1 MKKLR
6 SLWKDFL
13 KKGFAI
19 LTIFMMLGQLGQ
31 GAITAFAN
39 ELAVGDNG
47 ALDVTLMYGDKQDH
61 PGGMSY
67 YTGDTMSGYIQITP
81 KNLTTD
87 INEVT
92 VTLNI
97 PGKYLREVSI
107 PDFNS
112 ASAHDKPTVTKVG
125 DDYQV
130 TLRFNNYQKSEVLT
144 LPFIGKFKLGY
155 APTNYSLDIT
165 GTLNINGQETKLND
179 IIWKPKYNDY
189 RLTKY
194 INQNLNE
201 AMSKDYAEAMP
212 GVVKGADGKNYIET
226 PSSVPFAF
234 QLEGM
239 QGQYEGQYRQ
249 LESATITDKLPTYT
263 DKNGNTR
270 TAVLDTAKS
279 EGWVDNG
286 DGTVSKTFTA
296 VANDNP
302 ATYHI
307 DLMTQIKN
315 SSYLYLKFPDLV
327 LEKDQ
332 TLKDV
337 LSKDLTN
344 AGSVVGIP
352 ANRGEGEP
360 DITAEDSLIFRLTS
374 RDLEGAG
381 SFAKKADGD
390 VYDSTEYKAANYKWI
405 IAFDNK
411 TPSPQ
416 KNFVFYDETV
426 DSRLKFT
433 KIDYAR
439 LMQGN
444 YGNGEFVS
452 KYVKRLILTLDDG
465 SKKKIQPETDKDGNG
480 LIDLTKY
487 GTVVGWRME
496 MKDDFVL
503 QSGQGI
509 RLNTYTSFKDPEKT
523 RYDENDATKNEFKNT
538 GRVTYQTQSNVAKD
552 QTSNWTFKLIPLKES
567 FEISKTTD
575 YNNVR
580 YTDGQNIRFGLMA
593 TKVVLDPDKDYGDLR
608 IIDLYDPNTLKVDY
622 KDFERNLASNEKGM
636 KFLKSY
642 DVIENYHNSGRT
654 ALIMHLDQKEF
665 IKASLKD
672 LNRVRLPFIVADLK
686 GKDDGGTFTNKVYVA
701 GNGIHDLENANPDR
715 VTEDVY
721 DLNGN
726 GSTTDKIPYAQSNYT
741 IVAAEGIYAR
751 KYIAKNDDL
760 SDASIVTRTFKP
772 GETFNYK
779 LTIKN
784 NTDKAVEDGVVYDV
798 LPKVKD
804 VNTLDGSGRMTEYT
818 VSLRGPVTA
827 PEGWTV
833 YYTTDTGV
841 TTDTM
846 AQAAD
851 KDIWT
856 TAVADYSQV
865 TGIKLV
871 ANQGVSISARGEA
884 SFGVPVV
891 NPSELTDEV
900 KALMQ
905 ERTKDNEDNGGRSGL
920 VQAHNQFGYKAK
932 GHEGNRES
940 NTVTAQIFS
949 AAFQV
954 KKVDKEDSKKV
965 LEGAEFTLTDAN
977 GAVVATATSDKNGE
991 LSFNTLTEGT
1001 YTLKE
1006 TKAPENYKLDET
1018 EHAVVVTYDADK
1030 QIYHVTV
1037 DGKAVGS
1044 KAVPVEI
1051 ANEADI
1057 KYLDL
1062 EASKVWDDQDN
1073 QERLRPA
1080 SVEFQLYKNGKAQ
1093 GKPVAVSAATDWK
1106 AHFTNLPDKDS
1117 DGKLITYTVKEVK
1130 VPTHYT
1136 VDTEEASFTD
1146 GKATITNKR
1155 TPETTT
1161 VTVKKVWDD
1170 AQNQD
1175 GLRPSTIKVHLLA
1188 NGTEVQALDLTGEG
1202 DEWTHTFTDLPVYKD
1217 GQKVV
1222 YTVTEDKVDN
1232 YTSKIDGTTITNSY
1246 KPGKTSLTVTKNW
1259 EDANNQDGLR
1269 PKAIKVQL
1277 YAGDEKVGQA
1287 VELSADNKWTH
1298 TFSNLDEK
1306 KAGQVINYTVKEID
1320 VPEGYTQAVEAT
1332 NPGQVV
1338 VTNTHAPEKTKV
1350 EVSKKWEDADNQDG
1364 LRPASIQVQLYK
1376 DGIPTDQVLELSAAN
1391 DWKGAFENLDAKATG
1406 KAITYTVK
1414 EVTVPDGYKVT
1425 VNDKDQ
1431 ANIILTNKHEPAHR
1445 DVKVTKKW
1453 DDENDKDGIRPKSI
1467 RVQLYANDQKVGQEV
1482 ELSAENKWT
1491 HTFADLNEKA
1501 NGNTITYTVR
1511 EVSVPKGY
1519 EARNDEDGKG
1529 NVVITNK
1536 HVPKETPKQPTP
1548 PSSSEPKKPGQP
1560 EPKKPSQPEPK
1571 KPGKIL
1577 GFLPNTGTTISIISL
1592 VLAFVLASIAAY
1604 ILKKKKK

>member
-92 VTLNI
+92 VTLNV

-465 SKKKIQPETDKDGNG
+465 SKKKFSQ
-480 LIDLTKY
+480 
-487 GTVVGWRME
+487 
-496 MKDDFVL
+496 
-503 QSGQGI
+503 
-509 RLNTYTSFKDPEKT
+509 
-523 RYDENDATKNEFKNT
+523 
-538 GRVTYQTQSNVAKD
+538 
-552 QTSNWTFKLIPLKES
+552 KLI
-567 FEISKTTD
+567 KTA
-575 YNNVR
+575 
-580 YTDGQNIRFGLMA
+580 MA
-593 TKVVLDPDKDYGDLR
+593 
-608 IIDLYDPNTLKVDY
+608 
-622 KDFERNLASNEKGM
+622 
-636 KFLKSY
+636 
-642 DVIENYHNSGRT
+642 
-654 ALIMHLDQKEF
+654 
-665 IKASLKD
+665 
-672 LNRVRLPFIVADLK
+672 
-686 GKDDGGTFTNKVYVA
+686 
-701 GNGIHDLENANPDR
+701 
-715 VTEDVY
+715 
-721 DLNGN
+721 
-726 GSTTDKIPYAQSNYT
+726 
-741 IVAAEGIYAR
+741 
-751 KYIAKNDDL
+751 
-760 SDASIVTRTFKP
+760 
-772 GETFNYK
+772 
-779 LTIKN
+779 
-784 NTDKAVEDGVVYDV
+784 
-798 LPKVKD
+798 
-804 VNTLDGSGRMTEYT
+804 
-818 VSLRGPVTA
+818 
-827 PEGWTV
+827 
-833 YYTTDTGV
+833 
-841 TTDTM
+841 
-846 AQAAD
+846 
-851 KDIWT
+851 
-856 TAVADYSQV
+856 
-865 TGIKLV
+865 
-871 ANQGVSISARGEA
+871 
-884 SFGVPVV
+884 
-891 NPSELTDEV
+891 
-900 KALMQ
+900 
-905 ERTKDNEDNGGRSGL
+905 
-920 VQAHNQFGYKAK
+920 
-932 GHEGNRES
+932 
-940 NTVTAQIFS
+940 
-949 AAFQV
+949 
-954 KKVDKEDSKKV
+954 
-965 LEGAEFTLTDAN
+965 
-977 GAVVATATSDKNGE
+977 
-991 LSFNTLTEGT
+991 
-1001 YTLKE
+1001 
-1006 TKAPENYKLDET
+1006 
-1018 EHAVVVTYDADK
+1018 
-1030 QIYHVTV
+1030 
-1037 DGKAVGS
+1037 
-1044 KAVPVEI
+1044 
-1051 ANEADI
+1051 
-1057 KYLDL
+1057 
-1062 EASKVWDDQDN
+1062 
-1073 QERLRPA
+1073 
-1080 SVEFQLYKNGKAQ
+1080 
-1093 GKPVAVSAATDWK
+1093 
-1106 AHFTNLPDKDS
+1106 
-1117 DGKLITYTVKEVK
+1117 
-1130 VPTHYT
+1130 
-1136 VDTEEASFTD
+1136 
-1146 GKATITNKR
+1146 
-1155 TPETTT
+1155 
-1161 VTVKKVWDD
+1161 
-1170 AQNQD
+1170 
-1175 GLRPSTIKVHLLA
+1175 
-1188 NGTEVQALDLTGEG
+1188 
-1202 DEWTHTFTDLPVYKD
+1202 
-1217 GQKVV
+1217 
-1222 YTVTEDKVDN
+1222 
-1232 YTSKIDGTTITNSY
+1232 
-1246 KPGKTSLTVTKNW
+1246 
-1259 EDANNQDGLR
+1259 
-1269 PKAIKVQL
+1269 
-1277 YAGDEKVGQA
+1277 
-1287 VELSADNKWTH
+1287 
-1298 TFSNLDEK
+1298 
-1306 KAGQVINYTVKEID
+1306 
-1320 VPEGYTQAVEAT
+1320 
-1332 NPGQVV
+1332 
-1338 VTNTHAPEKTKV
+1338 
-1350 EVSKKWEDADNQDG
+1350 
-1364 LRPASIQVQLYK
+1364 
-1376 DGIPTDQVLELSAAN
+1376 
-1391 DWKGAFENLDAKATG
+1391 
-1406 KAITYTVK
+1406 
-1414 EVTVPDGYKVT
+1414 
-1425 VNDKDQ
+1425 
-1431 ANIILTNKHEPAHR
+1431 
-1445 DVKVTKKW
+1445 
-1453 DDENDKDGIRPKSI
+1453 
-1467 RVQLYANDQKVGQEV
+1467 
-1482 ELSAENKWT
+1482 
-1491 HTFADLNEKA
+1491 
-1501 NGNTITYTVR
+1501 
-1511 EVSVPKGY
+1511 
-1519 EARNDEDGKG
+1519 
-1529 NVVITNK
+1529 
-1536 HVPKETPKQPTP
+1536 
-1548 PSSSEPKKPGQP
+1548 
-1560 EPKKPSQPEPK
+1560 
-1571 KPGKIL
+1571 
-1577 GFLPNTGTTISIISL
+1577 
-1592 VLAFVLASIAAY
+1592 
-1604 ILKKKKK
+1604 